1 MVNVIISTYQH
12 EDMGDL
18 LVKPE
23 AGSVSFGSGKD
34 VWAFSLTKFSRI
46 YASKFKVEPAKLQER
61 LWGDNYFDAEGKCW
75 RVDNVS
81 GTGKHLKRAFVAF
94 IMEPICKMANAIME
108 GNMEVANKMFET
120 IGLKLTQEDAKLTGK
135 HLLKAVMSKWI
146 NAADTL
152 LEMIVIHLPSPR
164 KA

>member
-1 MVNVIISTYQH
+1 M
-12 EDMGDL
+12 
-18 LVKPE
+18 
-23 AGSVSFGSGKD
+23 
-34 VWAFSLTKFSRI
+34 
-46 YASKFKVEPAKLQER
+46 
-61 LWGDNYFDAEGKCW
+61 
-75 RVDNVS
+75 
-81 GTGKHLKRAFVAF
+81 KRAFVAF
-94 IMEPICKMANAIME
+94 IMEPICKMANAIIE

-164 KA
+164 KAQKYRTSYLYEGP